1 MKTSALLRLATLY
14 LWDGESQIGDRHS
27 YICHALFEAATAAGL
42 YQNKSREKVE
52 AAHRRAARHI
62 NNCIAPYATL
72 SRWVYLSVPGSSKSL
87 DDAAN
92 EHLYLHHFRAMQ
104 MQAYRLRW
112 LNHLI
117 KHFEAQGD

>member
-52 AAHRRAARHI
+52 AAHRRATRRI
-62 NNCIAPYATL
+62 NICIAPYATL
-72 SRWVYLSVPGSSKSL
+72 SRWVDRSVPGSSQSM

-92 EHLYLHHFRAMQ
+92 EHPYPHRFPTMQ
-104 MQAYRLRW
+104 MQAYRRRW
-112 LNHLI
+112 LKHLI

>member
-27 YICHALFEAATAAGL
+27 YICHALFEAANAAVL
-42 YQNKSREKVE
+42 YQNKSREEVE
-52 AAHRRAARHI
+52 AAHRRATRHI
-62 NNCIAPYATL
+62 NICITPYATL
-72 SRWVYLSVPGSSKSL
+72 SRWVYRSVPGSSQSL
-87 DDAAN
+87 HTFAN

-104 MQAYRLRW
+104 MQSYRLRW
-112 LNHLI
+112 LKHLI